1 MRAILLVED
10 DPILGRGVKVGLE
23 VEGYTVCLAK
33 TLCQAREVFSHQQFD
48 LILLDLGLPDGSG
61 IDFCQHV
68 RELNSN
74 IPVVI
79 LTAQTDENTVVRGFD
94 AGASDYVKKPFGSRE
109 LHARIKAHL
118 RSAPFSGQKIEF
130 GGLQISIEERS
141 VQFNGEEV
149 SLNRRLFDIL
159 VHFVKNAGKV
169 ITRDGLINA
178 IDPNVD
184 IYDRTIDSH
193 LSQLRSKLKKC
204 GVDSV
209 KINSIYGIGYR
220 LES

>member
-1 MRAILLVED
+1 MVED

-23 VEGYTVCLAK
+23 VEGHAVSWAQNLA
-33 TLCQAREVFSHQQFD
+33 QARDLFSSEQFD
-48 LILLDLGLPDGSG
+48 LIVLDLGLPDGSG
-61 IDFCQHV
+61 IDFCLHV
-68 RELNSN
+68 RLTNDS
-74 IPVVI
+74 IPVLI
-79 LTAQTDENTVVRGFD
+79 LTAQTDEDTVVKGFD

-118 RSAPFSGQKIEF
+118 RSAPLSGQKVAF
-130 GGLQISIEERS
+130 GGLEISIEERS
-141 VQFNGEEV
+141 VQFNGEEIA
-149 SLNRRLFDIL
+149 LNRRLFDIL

-178 IDPNVD
+178 IDPNLD

-209 KINSIYGIGYR
+209 KINSIYGVGYR